1 MSTRDL
7 PEQLVESLDDSVF
20 YPFFAVELLFDG
32 DETLRLW
39 TGVGTLVFQ
48 GLSWFGTGS
57 LLQIDSVEETSEISA
72 KGASVTLSGVP
83 SEVLSLALSEPYQG
97 RKANIYF
104 GNFTGGKLLQENSSY
119 ILLQDGSKIELSSK
133 QSPTLIEIFSGY
145 MDQMSIEETG
155 QTSTVEL
162 TIENKLVD
170 LERARVARFTSAY
183 QKSVY
188 PQDLGLDFIEDLQD
202 KDIVWGRKVKDSP
215 AVSQP
220 PQQFFG
226 GGPG

>member
-1 MSTRDL
+1 MTTRDI
-7 PEQLVESLDDSVF
+7 PESLLESLDDSVF
-20 YPFFAVELLFDG
+20 YPFFAAELPFDG

-48 GLSWFGTGS
+48 GVSWFGSGS

-72 KGASVTLSGVP
+72 RGASVTFSGVP

-97 RKANIYF
+97 RKAKIYF
-104 GNFTGGKLLQENSSY
+104 GNFSDDKLLQENSSY
-119 ILLQDGSKIELSSK
+119 ILLQDGSKIDLSGK
-133 QSPTLIEIFSGY
+133 QSPTLVEIFSGY

-170 LERARVARFTSAY
+170 LERARVARFTSEH
-183 QKSVY
+183 QKSIY
-188 PQDLGLDFIEDLQD
+188 PQDQGLDFIEGLQD
-202 KDIVWGRKVKDSP
+202 KDIVWGRKVKEASSSSRP
-215 AVSQP
+215 TPEQP
-220 PQQFFG
+220 FG
-226 GGPG
+226 R

>member
-72 KGASVTLSGVP
+72 KGASVTFSGVP

-104 GNFTGGKLLQENSSY
+104 GNFTGAKLLQENSSY

-145 MDQMSIEETG
+145 MDQMTIEETG

-170 LERARVARFTSAY
+170 LERARVARFTSEH
-183 QKSVY
+183 QKSIY
-188 PQDLGLDFIEDLQD
+188 PQDRGLDFIEGLQD
-202 KDIVWGRKVKDSP
+202 KDIVWGRKVKGSSSSSP
-215 AVSQP
+215 P
-220 PQQFFG
+220 PPRNTSTG
-226 GGPG
+226 R